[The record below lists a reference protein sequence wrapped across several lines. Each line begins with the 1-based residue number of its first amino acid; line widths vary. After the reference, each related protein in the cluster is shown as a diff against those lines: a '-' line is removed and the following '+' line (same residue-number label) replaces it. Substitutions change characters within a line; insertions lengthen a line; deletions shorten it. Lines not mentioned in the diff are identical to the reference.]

1 MADKVS
7 EKRRSE
13 IMSHIHSKDTSIEI
27 LVRKWLFSLGY
38 RFRVNYKLLP
48 GKPDIVFTKK
58 RVAIFIHG
66 CFWHGHDIG
75 CRYSH
80 TPQSRQDYW
89 SNKINRTRERDE
101 EHISQLERDGWRV
114 LVLWECEIN
123 QDFEN
128 TMQII
133 MQTLNG

>member
-1 MADKVS
+1 
-7 EKRRSE
+7 
-13 IMSHIHSKDTSIEI
+13 MSHIHSKDTSIEI